1 MSRLVVDTNVLLSS
15 FLTQGPPR
23 QILNRIRDGQ
33 DLLCLSALI
42 LEEYVMV
49 LRRGGVRSSLLEA
62 FLDLLHDPVRAV
74 IVVPIRR
81 VDLIREDSADNMF
94 LECALEARADYVIS
108 GDRHLKRIGAFG
120 GIPILSPR
128 KYLTLIREKH

>member
-23 QILNRIRDGQ
+23 QILNRIRK
-33 DLLCLSALI
+33 
-42 LEEYVMV
+42 
-49 LRRGGVRSSLLEA
+49 
-62 FLDLLHDPVRAV
+62 
-74 IVVPIRR
+74 
-81 VDLIREDSADNMF
+81 DSADNMF
-94 LECALEARADYVIS
+94 LECALEARADCVIS

-128 KYLTLIREKH
+128 EYLTAQG